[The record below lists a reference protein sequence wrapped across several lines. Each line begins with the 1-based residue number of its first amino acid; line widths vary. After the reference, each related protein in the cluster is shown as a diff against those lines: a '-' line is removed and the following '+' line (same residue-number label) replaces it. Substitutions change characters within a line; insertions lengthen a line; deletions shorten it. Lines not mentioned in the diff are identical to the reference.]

1 MPRLSAQCIEKVRR
15 LQEIPFTW
23 DFFQVSMEYSMMGK
37 ESKGVDM
44 DYIIISMLFILIA
57 FNVILLIR
65 QFKNNSK
72 EQIVSELKINLKENN
87 LNLIDFINKKISDSE
102 QKQLRE
108 LLTNKLETVEKMNIN
123 SGKITES
130 FLKFSTDTYKVLND
144 NFSSLNEKVTQN
156 LDRINLRVEERLNEG
171 FEKTNKTFINIL
183 ERLSRIDEAQKK
195 IDSLSTNIVSLQDVL
210 TDKKSRGTFGE
221 VQLAHIL
228 SAVFGEKNDKI
239 YELQKKLQNSM
250 IADAVLYIPEPIGM
264 LCVDSKF
271 PLENYQRMI
280 DMNSTDNERKQY
292 ARDFK
297 SNVKKHIN
305 DISFKYIIQ
314 GQTSDQAIM
323 FIPAEAI
330 FAEINAYHQDL
341 LDYAGEKRVWIASPT
356 TLMSVLSTVQVVLRN
371 LEREKYAGIIHEEL
385 NNLGKEFK
393 LYKDRWESLAKNIKR
408 VSDDVDKIN
417 ITSNKI
423 ERKFD
428 RISRVEMQCTDEKP
442 ETEEIE

>member
-1 MPRLSAQCIEKVRR
+1 
-15 LQEIPFTW
+15 
-23 DFFQVSMEYSMMGK
+23 
-37 ESKGVDM
+37 M
-44 DYIIISMLFILIA
+44 DYIIISMLIILIA
-57 FNVILLIR
+57 VNLVLLIR
-65 QFKNNSK
+65 QLKNNSK
-72 EQIVSELKINLKENN
+72 DQIISELKINIRENN
-87 LNLIDFINKKISDSE
+87 LDLIDSVNGKIAESE
-102 QKQLRE
+102 HKQLRE
-108 LLTNKLETVEKMNIN
+108 LLTNKLETFERIDKNTN
-123 SGKITES
+123 RQTES
-130 FLKFSTDTYKVLND
+130 FLNFSADTSKTLND
-144 NFSSLNEKVTQN
+144 NFTSLNERVGQN
-156 LDRINLRVEERLNEG
+156 LDRINQRVEERLNEG

-221 VQLAHIL
+221 VQLNHIL
-228 SAVFGEKNDKI
+228 SVVFGEKNDKI
-239 YELQKKLQNSM
+239 YELQKTLDNSM
-250 IADAVLYIPEPIGM
+250 IADAVLHIPEPVGM
-264 LCVDSKF
+264 LCIDSKF

-280 DMNSTDNERKQY
+280 DLNNSESERKKY

-297 SNVKKHIN
+297 INVKMHIK
-305 DISFKYIIQ
+305 DIASKYIIQ

-341 LDYAGEKRVWIASPT
+341 LDYAGENRVWITSPT

-371 LEREKYAGIIHEEL
+371 IEREKYAGIIHEEL
-385 NNLGKEFK
+385 NKLGKEFK
-393 LYKDRWESLAKNIKR
+393 LYKDRWESLSKNIKR

-428 RISRVEMQCTDEKP
+428 RISKVEMNCEN
-442 ETEEIE
+442 EIEEIEVEFSEV

>member
-1 MPRLSAQCIEKVRR
+1 
-15 LQEIPFTW
+15 
-23 DFFQVSMEYSMMGK
+23 
-37 ESKGVDM
+37 M
-44 DYIIISMLFILIA
+44 DYVSISMLFISILI
-57 FNVILLIR
+57 NIVIFI
-65 QFKNNSK
+65 KNNSSEK
-72 EQIVSELKINLKENN
+72 IISELKINLKENN
-87 LNLIDFINKKISDSE
+87 LNLIDSVTRKIADSE

-108 LLTNKLETVEKMNIN
+108 LLTNKLETVERLDGN
-123 SGKITES
+123 SNKLNES
-130 FLKFSTDTYKVLND
+130 FAKFSSDTSKTLNE
-144 NFSSLNEKVTQN
+144 NFSSLNEQVSQN

-171 FEKTNKTFINIL
+171 FEKTNKTFINVL

-221 VQLAHIL
+221 VQLNHIL
-228 SAVFGEKNDKI
+228 SVVFGEKNDKI
-239 YELQKKLQNSM
+239 YELQKKLSNSTV
-250 IADAVLYIPEPIGM
+250 ADAALYIPAPVGM
-264 LCVDSKF
+264 LCIDSKF

-280 DMNSTDNERKQY
+280 DTNNSDSERKQY
-292 ARDFK
+292 SKDFK

-305 DISFKYIIQ
+305 DISSKYIIQ
-314 GQTSDQAIM
+314 GETSEQAIM

-341 LDYAGEKRVWIASPT
+341 LDYAGEKRVWITSPT

-371 LEREKYAGIIHEEL
+371 LEREKYAGIIHQEL
-385 NNLGKEFK
+385 NKLGKEFK
-393 LYKDRWESLAKNIKR
+393 LYKDRWEALAKNIKR

-428 RISRVEMQCTDEKP
+428 RISKVEVSQCTEQ
-442 ETEEIE
+442 EFEEIEYYSNAEQNYF

>member
-1 MPRLSAQCIEKVRR
+1 
-15 LQEIPFTW
+15 
-23 DFFQVSMEYSMMGK
+23 
-37 ESKGVDM
+37 M

-57 FNVILLIR
+57 INLLLLIR
-65 QFKNNSK
+65 QLKNNSK
-72 EQIVSELKINLKENN
+72 DHIISELKINLKDNN
-87 LNLIDFINKKISDSE
+87 HDLIDSVNGKIAESE
-102 QKQLRE
+102 QRQLRE
-108 LLTNKLETVEKMNIN
+108 LLTNKLETVERMEKN
-123 SGKITES
+123 SNKLTES
-130 FLKFSTDTYKVLND
+130 FMSFSNDTSKALND
-144 NFSSLNEKVTQN
+144 NFNSLNERVSQN

-221 VQLAHIL
+221 VQLNHIL
-228 SAVFGEKNDKI
+228 SVVFGEKNDKV
-239 YELQKKLQNSM
+239 YELQKILENSM
-250 IADAVLYIPEPIGM
+250 IADAVLYIPEPVGM
-264 LCVDSKF
+264 LCIDSKF

-280 DMNSTDNERKQY
+280 DMNNSENERKKY

-297 SNVKKHIN
+297 SNVKMHIN
-305 DISFKYIIQ
+305 DISSKYIIQ
-314 GQTSDQAIM
+314 GQTSEQAIM

-341 LDYAGEKRVWIASPT
+341 LDYAGEKKVWITSPT

-371 LEREKYAGIIHEEL
+371 IEREKYAGIIHEEL
-385 NNLGKEFK
+385 NKLGKEFK

-428 RISRVEMQCTDEKP
+428 RISKVDMNQCIEPKQ
-442 ETEEIE
+442 EIEEVEEVEYSEVQ

>member
-1 MPRLSAQCIEKVRR
+1 MSP
-15 LQEIPFTW
+15 
-23 DFFQVSMEYSMMGK
+23 SME
-37 ESKGVDM
+37 VAAV
-44 DYIIISMLFILIA
+44 DYIIISMLFISIAINIVVLIKQ
-57 FNVILLIR
+57 L
-65 QFKNNSK
+65 KNNSK
-72 EQIVSELKINLKENN
+72 EQIISELKINLKDNN
-87 LNLIDFINKKISDSE
+87 LNLIDSVTRKIADSE

-108 LLTNKLETVEKMNIN
+108 LLTNKLETVERMDRN
-123 SGKITES
+123 SNKLTES
-130 FLKFSTDTYKVLND
+130 FTKFSTDKTLNE
-144 NFSSLNEKVTQN
+144 NFTSLNERVSQN

-221 VQLAHIL
+221 VQLNHIL
-228 SAVFGEKNDKI
+228 SVVFGEKNDKI
-239 YELQKKLQNSM
+239 YELQKKLNNSTV
-250 IADAVLYIPEPIGM
+250 ADAALHIPEPVGM
-264 LCVDSKF
+264 LCIDSKF

-280 DMNSTDNERKQY
+280 DMNNSDSERKQY
-292 ARDFK
+292 SRDFK

-305 DISFKYIIQ
+305 DISSKYIIQ
-314 GQTSDQAIM
+314 GQTSEQAIM

-341 LDYAGEKRVWIASPT
+341 LDYAGEKKVWITSPT

-371 LEREKYAGIIHEEL
+371 MEREKYAGIIHQEL
-385 NNLGKEFK
+385 NKLGKEFK

-423 ERKFD
+423 EQKFD
-428 RISRVEMQCTDEKP
+428 KISKVEMNQCTEH
-442 ETEEIE
+442 EIGEIEYHSEI

>member
-1 MPRLSAQCIEKVRR
+1 MN
-15 LQEIPFTW
+15 
-23 DFFQVSMEYSMMGK
+23 DF
-37 ESKGVDM
+37 
-44 DYIIISMLFILIA
+44 IIIAMLFILIA
-57 FNVILLIR
+57 INIILLVKL
-65 QFKNNSK
+65 FKNNSG
-72 EQIVSELKINLKENN
+72 EGIISELRINLKENN
-87 LNLIDFINKKISDSE
+87 LDLIDSVNRKISDSE

-108 LLTNKLETVEKMNIN
+108 ILTNKLETVERMDRN
-123 SGKITES
+123 SNKLSES
-130 FLKFSTDTYKVLND
+130 FVKFSTDTSKTLNE
-144 NFSSLNEKVTQN
+144 NFTSLNERVSQN
-156 LDRINLRVEERLNEG
+156 LDRINLRVEERLSEG

-195 IDSLSTNIVSLQDVL
+195 IDSLSTNIVSLQDIL

-221 VQLAHIL
+221 VQLNHVL
-228 SAVFGEKNDKI
+228 SVVFGEKNDKI

-250 IADAVLYIPEPIGM
+250 MADAVLYIPEPVGM
-264 LCVDSKF
+264 LCIDSKF

-280 DMNSTDNERKQY
+280 DMKNSEGERKQY
-292 ARDFK
+292 TRDFK

-305 DISFKYIIQ
+305 DISSKYIIQ

-341 LDYAGEKRVWIASPT
+341 LDYAAEKKVWLTSPT

-385 NNLGKEFK
+385 NKLGKEFK

-428 RISRVEMQCTDEKP
+428 RISKVEMNQCIEP
-442 ETEEIE
+442 EIEVLEYS